1 LNSDLVLSG
10 RHSGEGRKF
19 VLAFRDDT
27 CELVLGFVA
36 PENVTEIYND
46 EKIEIE
52 LNNFGTCAL
61 KK

>member
-10 RHSGEGRKF
+10 RHSGVGRKF

-27 CELVLGFVA
+27 CELVLGA

-46 EKIEIE
+46 ETFEID
-52 LNNFGTCAL
+52 LNNFGSCAL